1 MKDIAIN
8 FVFGNGSGLYVDIS
22 VVDRETLAEDLLDLF
37 GNGMTLV
44 NREVR
49 IHLNHNIK
57 IDVATIRTAT
67 LLLNL
72 SDFWNLK
79 NGFFI
84 GLEVSLVET
93 V

>member
-1 MKDIAIN
+1 M
-8 FVFGNGSGLYVDIS
+8 DIS

-49 IHLNHNIK
+49 IHLNNNIK

-67 LLLNL
+67 LFLNF
-72 SDFWNLK
+72 SDFGNLK
-79 NGFFI
+79 NSLFI
-84 GLEVSLVET
+84 GLKVSLVET

>member
-1 MKDIAIN
+1 M
-8 FVFGNGSGLYVDIS
+8 DIS
-22 VVDRETLAEDLLDLF
+22 VIDRETLAENLF
-37 GNGMTLV
+37 NLFSNGMTLV

-49 IHLNHNIK
+49 IHFNHNIK

-84 GLEVSLVET
+84 GLEVSLIET

>member
-1 MKDIAIN
+1 M
-8 FVFGNGSGLYVDIS
+8 DIS
-22 VVDRETLAEDLLDLF
+22 VIDRETLAEDLLNLF

-44 NREVR
+44 YREVR

-57 IDVATIRTAT
+57 IDVAAIRTAT
-67 LLLNL
+67 LFLNF

>member
-8 FVFGNGSGLYVDIS
+8 FVFRNGSGFYVDIS
-22 VVDRETLAEDLLDLF
+22 VINRETLAEDLLDLF
-37 GNGMTLV
+37 RNGMTLV

-49 IHLNHNIK
+49 IHFNNNIK

-67 LLLNL
+67 LLLNF

-84 GLEVSLVET
+84 GLEVSLIET

>member
-8 FVFGNGSGLYVDIS
+8 FVFRNGSGFYVDIS
-22 VVDRETLAEDLLDLF
+22 VINRETLAEDLLDLF

-57 IDVATIRTAT
+57 IDVAAIRTAT
-67 LLLNL
+67 LFLNF

-84 GLEVSLVET
+84 GLEVSLIET

>member
-1 MKDIAIN
+1 M
-8 FVFGNGSGLYVDIS
+8 DIS
-22 VVDRETLAEDLLDLF
+22 VVDRETLAEDLFNLF

-49 IHLNHNIK
+49 VHLNHNIK